1 MKQERRLDLSASA
14 DGARVA
20 AESVRDLF
28 NGAGSE
34 AAFACELAVAEA
46 SANVVEHAFEEDGGE
61 RRQFTLVLR
70 LSRGRFAAAVCD
82 RGRPFAPGSD
92 PSLPAPGADSGRG
105 LALLA
110 GCMERV
116 RFRRVED
123 ENRLLMARRLRGGAR

>member
-1 MKQERRLDLSASA
+1 VKQERRLDLSASA

-46 SANVVEHAFEEDGGE
+46 SANVVEHAFEEDDE
-61 RRQFTLVLR
+61 SRQFTLVLR
-70 LSRGRFAAAVCD
+70 GGRGRFAAAVCD

-92 PSLPAPGADSGRG
+92 PTLPGPGADSGRG

>member
-1 MKQERRLDLSASA
+1 MRHERRLDLSASP

-20 AESVRDLF
+20 AASVRNLF
-28 NGAGSE
+28 NGSGSD

-46 SANVVEHAFEEDGGE
+46 TANVVEHAFEDDESPS
-61 RRQFTLVLR
+61 FTLVLR
-70 LSRGRFAAAVCD
+70 LGGGRFAAAVCD
-82 RGRPFAPGSD
+82 RGRPFAPGPD
-92 PSLPAPGADSGRG
+92 PALPAPGAESGRG

-123 ENRLLMARRLRGGAR
+123 ENRLLMARRVRGGER